1 MELLD
6 SINKDKLL
14 IIDGNSLAFR
24 AYYALPPLAN
34 FDGVVSNAV
43 FGFCNMLIKAITE
56 IKPKYIAVAFD
67 YGKKTFRNDLYE
79 DYKGNR
85 HETPADL
92 KLQFPILKDVLK
104 SMNISTI
111 EIKGFEADD
120 IIGSLTKL
128 YDVQNIILTGD
139 RDSLQLINDNTLVM
153 LTKKGI
159 SETKLYNKDLL
170 KEDFLVEPYQIVELK
185 SIMGDASD
193 NIPGVKGIGEKGA
206 ISLLEKYKTLD
217 GVYNNID
224 EIKGKMKEYLI
235 EQKDMAYLSKKLATI
250 DCDVKINVDLDS
262 LTYDF
267 PFNENVMEYFKK
279 YQFNSLIK
287 RKELFNENAYE
298 ITLEQNKNQNIVVE
312 NIDSIEKL
320 KVTVDILLKE
330 TEVAIF
336 IGDILSLSAN
346 NVEYNV
352 SFGQDLFTSNLDYV
366 QVLDVIEPLLL
377 DKKINKVVFDYKSLL
392 YKLHNYK
399 KTINQVNFD
408 ILLGRYLINPN
419 SKINVGLKDVSNEFM
434 LDETKYASNILII
447 YKLMIEKIK
456 ELNLLDLYY
465 NIELPLVNVLF
476 NMEIQGVK
484 LDVDELDKLDK
495 KYEFEINELTNKI
508 YALAGKKFNINSPKQ
523 LAEVLYGDLKLK
535 AFNNKK
541 NSTKVEVLM
550 ELIDE
555 HEIVPAI
562 IKYRQVYKLYTTYIK
577 AYKDLIN
584 KNNHKIYTM
593 FNQFVTTTGRL
604 SSSEPNLQNIPVRSE
619 EGANIRSIFISSFE
633 DGYIVS
639 ADYSQIELRL
649 LAHLSDD
656 ENLIKAYRI
665 GEDIHAITASEIF
678 NIPLHEVT
686 SEMRRAA
693 KAINFGIVYGISDYG
708 LSQNINTSV
717 QTANKYIS
725 KYFEKYPNVK
735 KYMESNVAFAK
746 QNGYVK
752 SMYGRIRPLPEINS
766 SNYNI
771 RTFNERA
778 AMNMPLQG
786 SASDIIKLAM
796 IKVEKELKNNNLE
809 SKLILQVHDEL
820 IVDTKKEEL
829 EIVKTILKTCMESV
843 AELKVP
849 LVVNVGVG
857 KNWKDAK

>member
-1 MELLD
+1 
-6 SINKDKLL
+6 
-14 IIDGNSLAFR
+14 
-24 AYYALPPLAN
+24 
-34 FDGVVSNAV
+34 
-43 FGFCNMLIKAITE
+43 
-56 IKPKYIAVAFD
+56 
-67 YGKKTFRNDLYE
+67 
-79 DYKGNR
+79 
-85 HETPADL
+85 
-92 KLQFPILKDVLK
+92 
-104 SMNISTI
+104 
-111 EIKGFEADD
+111 
-120 IIGSLTKL
+120 
-128 YDVQNIILTGD
+128 
-139 RDSLQLINDNTLVM
+139 
-153 LTKKGI
+153 
-159 SETKLYNKDLL
+159 
-170 KEDFLVEPYQIVELK
+170 
-185 SIMGDASD
+185 
-193 NIPGVKGIGEKGA
+193 
-206 ISLLEKYKTLD
+206 
-217 GVYNNID
+217 
-224 EIKGKMKEYLI
+224 
-235 EQKDMAYLSKKLATI
+235 
-250 DCDVKINVDLDS
+250 
-262 LTYDF
+262 
-267 PFNENVMEYFKK
+267 
-279 YQFNSLIK
+279 
-287 RKELFNENAYE
+287 
-298 ITLEQNKNQNIVVE
+298 
-312 NIDSIEKL
+312 
-320 KVTVDILLKE
+320 
-330 TEVAIF
+330 
-336 IGDILSLSAN
+336 
-346 NVEYNV
+346 
-352 SFGQDLFTSNLDYV
+352 
-366 QVLDVIEPLLL
+366 
-377 DKKINKVVFDYKSLL
+377 
-392 YKLHNYK
+392 
-399 KTINQVNFD
+399 
-408 ILLGRYLINPN
+408 
-419 SKINVGLKDVSNEFM
+419 
-434 LDETKYASNILII
+434 
-447 YKLMIEKIK
+447 MIEKIK